1 MRNRVDFHL
10 LIRWY
15 HMISSGLVFWEMFQR
30 FIYSYPSQQ
39 MCSKNTLTV
48 KQGKIVG
55 FLKCKGE

>member
-1 MRNRVDFHL
+1 
-10 LIRWY
+10 
-15 HMISSGLVFWEMFQR
+15 MISSGLVFWEMFQR

-55 FLKCKGE
+55 FLKCKGEWV